1 MKKKFVIIF
10 TIFMMFFA
18 LASCS
23 VAPSTPI
30 DDEKLPRDDTEYPDD
45 KLVKDEKYTWNSQP
59 VVKRVFYDDFGS
71 GIDPA
76 VWDVATGTWDK
87 VSNGLLPENV
97 MYSTYQPRVEAE
109 DATGGIVVIK
119 SNGDFAPVSSQQRQ
133 GGLLITKTAYG
144 AGLYEARIKVVPRN
158 GQCTALWTYWSNG
171 LSTLDASRCSEID
184 IELPNAG
191 DLRQWAGTVYSRYV
205 DKKNKVADS
214 VGFSGDPL
222 NDGEWHTMSF
232 EWRTNEETNDKKVI
246 YYLDGEIVGV
256 VEGESVPIH
265 TATYWIT
272 SRFPDSIGWI
282 GDPQYE
288 TAYMYVD
295 WVRITEYDDPV
306 QKGAVD
312 NNTTTGPTGTDLETG
327 VIPQTNYISNSQFV
341 QQFTIK
347 NMKNVDITSWET
359 KNAQKSGASALISA
373 NGKLSQTITA
383 QYEGLKFNLEV
394 YAQVT
399 GSGKCTVYV
408 EFLAGAINS
417 ANPKFEVVGRVEVMD
432 FVQAD
437 DKVAKNA
444 SFIVGG
450 GDQVQ
455 SIRVVL
461 ESEDG
466 TQTKIIQVRM
476 FLE

>member
-1 MKKKFVIIF
+1 MLLFV
-10 TIFMMFFA
+10 
-18 LASCS
+18 LVSCNNPTS
-23 VAPSTPI
+23 EPN
-30 DDEKLPRDDTEYPDD
+30 DETDEELPGGDTEDPDEED
-45 KLVKDEKYTWNSQP
+45 VDEKYTWNSEP
-59 VVKRVFYDDFGS
+59 VVKRVFFDDFAN

-87 VSNGLLPENV
+87 VSNGLVPENV

-109 DATGGIVVIK
+109 GATGGIVVIK
-119 SNGDFAPVSSQQRQ
+119 SNGDFAPVASERRQ

-158 GQCTALWTYWSNG
+158 GQCTALWTYWTNG
-171 LSTLDASRCSEID
+171 LSTLNANRCSEID

-205 DKKNKVADS
+205 DKKNKVSDS
-214 VGFSGDPL
+214 KGFSGDPL
-222 NDGEWHTMSF
+222 NDGEWHTMAF
-232 EWRTNEETNDKKVI
+232 EWRTNEEAGDKKVV
-246 YYLDGEIVGV
+246 YYLDGKIVGV
-256 VEGESVPIH
+256 VEGECVPVH
-265 TATYWIT
+265 TATFWIT

-295 WVRITEYDDPV
+295 WVRITEYDDPI

-312 NNTTTGPTGTDLETG
+312 NKTTTGPTGTDLGTG
-327 VIPQTNYISNSQFV
+327 MIPKTNYISNSQFV

-359 KNAQKSGASALISA
+359 ENASKSGASALISE

-383 QYEGLKFNLEV
+383 QYEGFKFNLEV

-399 GSGKCTVYV
+399 GSGKCKVYV
-408 EFLAGAINS
+408 EFLAGAINRL
-417 ANPKFEVVGRVEVMD
+417 NPEFEVVGRVDVMD

-437 DKVAKNA
+437 GKVTKDA

-450 GDQVQ
+450 GNQVQ

-461 ESEDG
+461 ETEAG
-466 TQTKIIQVRM
+466 TQAKISQVRM